1 MLLRNGN
8 INEIQARYITL
19 VVEIKGNSEIAQ
31 KSIAFLKRNVLFTD
45 QPTFSFSNLIFIRP
59 TLTGYFLELNCP
71 IKGQKVILIN
81 KEKLLFE
88 VNEIHN
94 IVIDS
99 INEHFANLNVFPA
112 RITAEL
118 YSYFYYGRS
127 EGNMLAISKIANF
140 KSEPFV

>member
-1 MLLRNGN
+1 
-8 INEIQARYITL
+8 
-19 VVEIKGNSEIAQ
+19 VKVKIKA
-31 KSIAFLKRNVLFTD
+31 TD
-45 QPTFSFSNLIFIRP
+45 SFSNLIFIRP